1 MKYVRKEL
9 PTWIKPYFA
18 IFAAVFILSVAASVL
33 GATSVAEMF
42 LTGPMRERTL
52 DAMAGSISLVVLV
65 QILLV
70 LRAHVRALKS
80 LVVLLLI
87 ALISILATYTAS
99 SNPQMNF
106 VPAIFPL
113 AALWL
118 LNTRRFGGLWKR
130 LCVMRRRRTRQRRLI
145 RQLKRTRR
153 R

>member
-1 MKYVRKEL
+1 MKYIRKEL
-9 PTWIKPYFA
+9 STWIKPYFA
-18 IFAAVFILSVAASVL
+18 IFVAVFILSVAASVI
-33 GATSVAEMF
+33 GVTSVAEMF

-65 QILLV
+65 QVLLV

-118 LNTRRFGGLWKR
+118 LNTRRFRGLWKR